1 MSFEYEKI
9 SVMNLREKWRRTT
22 IGRSARVFSR
32 RDQKK
37 IFAVI
42 VLQICL
48 GFLDLLGVA
57 IIGILGALAIS
68 GIQSGTPGNRVSA
81 ALDLIHIGNQ
91 PFQAQAA
98 ILGLGAAII
107 LIGRTLLSVF
117 FTRKTLFFLSRR
129 GAVIS
134 SELVSKLLSQS
145 LQKIQERTNQETIYA
160 VTYGVTTIT
169 LGVLGTVVSLIAD
182 GSLMIVMAVGLFV
195 VDPAIAFG
203 TFFVFAII
211 GLIMYRLMNVRAKF
225 LGIKNWELSLRGDE
239 KIVEVLNSY
248 REIIVRNRRE
258 YYVREIA
265 RSRMDL
271 ANVMAEIQFMPNISK
286 YVIESAVVL
295 GALIISAAQFMMQ
308 DAKHAVATL
317 AVFLAAGTRIAP
329 AILRIQQGTIQIRN
343 SLGAATPT
351 LQLLES
357 LNDTKLA
364 HKVLDTVITEHE
376 NFSGKVKIR
385 NLTLRYPGKSIPAL
399 TNINLEFSH
408 GESIAIVGPSGA
420 GKTSLVDV
428 LLGVLEPQE
437 GSVEISGFAPIET
450 IINWPGA
457 ISYVPQDVAIS
468 KGTIRENI
476 ALGYPIDVATDELVD
491 SAIRIAHLV
500 EFVSSLP
507 DGVDTQVGERGAKI
521 SGGQR
526 QRLGIA
532 RAMFTKPSLLVLD
545 EATSALD
552 GETEANISDAIQG
565 LKGSVT
571 VVMIAH
577 RLSTVR
583 NADLVVYMESGR
595 IITTGTFE
603 EVRSQVPDFDN
614 QAKLM
619 GL

>member
-1 MSFEYEKI
+1 
-9 SVMNLREKWRRTT
+9 MNLREKWRRTT

>member
-1 MSFEYEKI
+1 
-9 SVMNLREKWRRTT
+9 MNLREKWRRTT

-32 RDQKK
+32 RDQKR
-37 IFAVI
+37 IIAV
-42 VLQICL
+42 VLLQISL

-68 GIQSGTPGNRVSA
+68 GIQSGTPGDRVSA

-91 PFQAQAA
+91 SFQAQAA

-134 SELVSKLLSQS
+134 SELVSKLLSQP

-203 TFFVFAII
+203 TFLVFGII
-211 GLIMYRLMNVRAKF
+211 GLIMYRLMNVRAKY

-351 LQLLES
+351 LQLIES

-507 DGVDTQVGERGAKI
+507 DGIDTQVGERGAKI

-552 GETEANISDAIQG
+552 GESEANISDAIQG

-571 VVMIAH
+571 VVMVAH

-595 IITTGTFE
+595 IVATGTFE

>member
-1 MSFEYEKI
+1 
-9 SVMNLREKWRRTT
+9 MNLREKWRKTT
-22 IGRSARVFSR
+22 IGRSARIFSR
-32 RDQKK
+32 RDRKK

-48 GFLDLLGVA
+48 GFLDLIGVA

-68 GIQSGTPGNRVSA
+68 GIQSGTPGNRVTA
-81 ALDLIHIGNQ
+81 ALNLLHIGNQ
-91 PFQAQAA
+91 SFQAQAA
-98 ILGLGAAII
+98 ILGLGAAVI

-169 LGVLGTVVSLIAD
+169 LGILGTTVALISD
-182 GSLMIVMAVGLFV
+182 TSLMIVMAVGLFV
-195 VDPAIAFG
+195 VDPTIAFG
-203 TFFVFAII
+203 TFLVFSILGFV
-211 GLIMYRLMNVRAKF
+211 MYRLMNVRAKY
-225 LGIKNWELSLRGDE
+225 LGIKNWELSLKGDE

-258 YYVREIA
+258 YYVRVIGK
-265 RSRMDL
+265 SRMEL

-295 GALIISAAQFMMQ
+295 GALLISAAQFLMQ

-329 AILRIQQGTIQIRN
+329 AVLRIQQGTIQIRN

-351 LQLLES
+351 LQLIES
-357 LNDTKLA
+357 LAETNSA
-364 HKVLDTVITEHE
+364 HIVSDNVITDHE
-376 NFSGKVKIR
+376 NFEGKVKIT
-385 NLTLRYPGKSIPAL
+385 NLTLFYPNKLVPAL
-399 TNINLEFSH
+399 KNIDLAFNH

-437 GSVEISGFAPIET
+437 GSAEVSGLPPIQA
-450 IINWPGA
+450 IMKWPGA
-457 ISYVPQDVAIS
+457 ISYVPQDVYIS
-468 KGTIRENI
+468 KGSVRENV
-476 ALGYPIDVATDELVD
+476 ALGYPVEVATNTLVD
-491 SAIRIAHLV
+491 SALEIAHLDS
-500 EFVSSLP
+500 FVRTLP
-507 DGVDTQVGERGAKI
+507 DGIDTQVGERGTKI

-532 RAMFTKPSLLVLD
+532 RAMFTKPSMLVLD

-552 GETEANISDAIQG
+552 GETEANISEAIQG

-583 NADLVVYMESGR
+583 NADLVVYMESGK
-595 IITTGTFE
+595 ILATGTFE
-603 EVRSQVPDFDN
+603 EVRNLVPDFDN

>member
-1 MSFEYEKI
+1 
-9 SVMNLREKWRRTT
+9 MNLREKWRRTT

-351 LQLLES
+351 LQLIES

-507 DGVDTQVGERGAKI
+507 DGIDTQVGERGAKI

-595 IITTGTFE
+595 IIATGTFE
-603 EVRSQVPDFDN
+603 EVRSQVSDFDN

>member
-1 MSFEYEKI
+1 
-9 SVMNLREKWRRTT
+9 MNLREKWRRTT

-351 LQLLES
+351 LQLIES

>member
-1 MSFEYEKI
+1 
-9 SVMNLREKWRRTT
+9 MNLREKWRRTT

-91 PFQAQAA
+91 SFQAQAA

-211 GLIMYRLMNVRAKF
+211 GLIMYRLMNVRAKY

-351 LQLLES
+351 LQLIES

-507 DGVDTQVGERGAKI
+507 DGIDTQVGERGAKI

-583 NADLVVYMESGR
+583 SADLVVYMESGR
-595 IITTGTFE
+595 IVATGTFE
-603 EVRSQVPDFDN
+603 QVRSQVPDFDN

>member
-1 MSFEYEKI
+1 MK
-9 SVMNLREKWRRTT
+9 LREKWRRTT
-22 IGRSARVFSR
+22 IGKSARVFSR

-48 GFLDLLGVA
+48 GFLDLIGIA
-57 IIGILGALAIS
+57 IIGILGALAIT
-68 GIQSGTPGNRVSA
+68 GIQSGTPGDRVSA
-81 ALDLIHIGNQ
+81 ALNLIHIGNQ
-91 PFQAQAA
+91 SFQAQAA

-160 VTYGVTTIT
+160 VTYGVTAIT

-182 GSLMIVMAVGLFV
+182 GSLMIVLAVGLFV
-195 VDPAIAFG
+195 VDPVIAFG

-211 GLIMYRLMNVRAKF
+211 GLIMYRLMNVRAKY
-225 LGIKNWELSLRGDE
+225 LGIKNWELTLRGDE

-295 GALIISAAQFMMQ
+295 GALMISAAQFMMQ

-317 AVFLAAGTRIAP
+317 AVFLASATRIAP

-351 LQLLES
+351 LQLIES

-376 NFSGKVKIR
+376 NFAGKVKIR
-385 NLTLRYPGKSIPAL
+385 NLTLRYPGKLTPAL
-399 TNINLEFSH
+399 TNVNLEFSH

-507 DGVDTQVGERGAKI
+507 DGIDTQVGERGAKI

-552 GETEANISDAIQG
+552 GETEANISEAIQG
-565 LKGSVT
+565 LRGSVT

-583 NADLVVYMESGR
+583 SADLVVYMESGK
-595 IITTGTFE
+595 IVATGTFE
-603 EVRSQVPDFDN
+603 EVRTQVPDFDN

>member
-1 MSFEYEKI
+1 MSPMKI
-9 SVMNLREKWRRTT
+9 REKWRKTT
-22 IGRSARVFSR
+22 IGRSARIFSR
-32 RDQKK
+32 RDQRR

-42 VLQICL
+42 ILQICL
-48 GFLDLLGVA
+48 GFLDLIGVA

-68 GIQSGTPGNRVSA
+68 GIQSGIPGNRVTA
-81 ALDLIHIGNQ
+81 ALNLLHLENQ
-91 PFQAQAA
+91 SFQAQAA
-98 ILGLGAAII
+98 ILGLGAAVI

-129 GAVIS
+129 GAIIS
-134 SELVSKLLSQS
+134 SDLVSKLLSQS
-145 LQKIQERTNQETIYA
+145 LEKIQGRTNQETIYA

-169 LGVLGTVVSLIAD
+169 LGILGTTVALISD
-182 GSLMIVMAVGLFV
+182 TSLMIVLAVGLFI
-195 VDPAIAFG
+195 VDPTIAFA
-203 TFFVFAII
+203 TFLIFSIL
-211 GLIMYRLMNVRAKF
+211 GLVMYRLMNVRAKY
-225 LGIKNWELSLRGDE
+225 LGIKNWELSLKGDE

-258 YYVREIA
+258 YYVRMIGQT
-265 RSRMDL
+265 RMEL

-295 GALIISAAQFMMQ
+295 GALLISAAQFLMQ

-317 AVFLAAGTRIAP
+317 AVFLASGTRIAP

-351 LQLLES
+351 LQLIES
-357 LNDTKLA
+357 LTNTNSA
-364 HKVLDTVITEHE
+364 HSVTDNVITDHE
-376 NFSGKVKIR
+376 NFAGKVKIT
-385 NLTLRYPGKSIPAL
+385 NLTLFYPNKLDPAL
-399 TNINLEFSH
+399 KNIDLAFNH

-437 GSVEISGFAPIET
+437 GSVEISGLPPIQA
-450 IINWPGA
+450 IMKWPGA
-457 ISYVPQDVAIS
+457 ISYVPQDVYIS
-468 KGTIRENI
+468 KGSIRENV
-476 ALGYPIDVATDELVD
+476 ALGYPVEVATDTLVD
-491 SAIRIAHLV
+491 SALEIAYLDS
-500 EFVSSLP
+500 FVRTLP
-507 DGVDTQVGERGAKI
+507 DGIDTQVGERGTKI

-532 RAMFTKPSLLVLD
+532 RAMFTKPSMLVLD

-552 GETEANISDAIQG
+552 GESEANISEAIQG

-583 NADLVVYMESGR
+583 NADLVVYMESGK
-595 IITTGTFE
+595 ILAIGTFE
-603 EVRSQVPDFDN
+603 QVRNLVPDFDK

>member
-1 MSFEYEKI
+1 
-9 SVMNLREKWRRTT
+9 
-22 IGRSARVFSR
+22 
-32 RDQKK
+32 
-37 IFAVI
+37 
-42 VLQICL
+42 
-48 GFLDLLGVA
+48 
-57 IIGILGALAIS
+57 
-68 GIQSGTPGNRVSA
+68 
-81 ALDLIHIGNQ
+81 
-91 PFQAQAA
+91 
-98 ILGLGAAII
+98 
-107 LIGRTLLSVF
+107 
-117 FTRKTLFFLSRR
+117 
-129 GAVIS
+129 
-134 SELVSKLLSQS
+134 
-145 LQKIQERTNQETIYA
+145 
-160 VTYGVTTIT
+160 
-169 LGVLGTVVSLIAD
+169 
-182 GSLMIVMAVGLFV
+182 MIVMAVGLFV

-351 LQLLES
+351 LQLIES

-507 DGVDTQVGERGAKI
+507 DGIDTQVGERGAKI

-595 IITTGTFE
+595 IIATGTFE

>member
-1 MSFEYEKI
+1 
-9 SVMNLREKWRRTT
+9 MNLREKWRKTT
-22 IGRSARVFSR
+22 IGRSARIFSR

-42 VLQICL
+42 ILQICL
-48 GFLDLLGVA
+48 GFLDLIGVA

-68 GIQSGTPGNRVSA
+68 GIQSGTPGDRVSA
-81 ALDLIHIGNQ
+81 ALNLIHIGNQ
-91 PFQAQAA
+91 SFQAQAA

-169 LGVLGTVVSLIAD
+169 LGILGTTVALIAD
-182 GSLMIVMAVGLFV
+182 TSLMIVMAVGLFV
-195 VDPAIAFG
+195 VDPTIAFG
-203 TFFVFAII
+203 TFLVFSIL
-211 GLIMYRLMNVRAKF
+211 GLVMYRLMNVRAKY
-225 LGIKNWELSLRGDE
+225 LGIKNWELSLIGDE

-258 YYVREIA
+258 YYVRVIGK
-265 RSRMDL
+265 SRMEL

-295 GALIISAAQFMMQ
+295 GALLISAAQFLMQ

-343 SLGAATPT
+343 SLGASTPT
-351 LQLLES
+351 LQLIES
-357 LNDTKLA
+357 LAETNSA
-364 HKVLDTVITEHE
+364 HMVSDNVITDHE
-376 NFSGKVKIR
+376 NFDGKVKIT
-385 NLTLRYPGKSIPAL
+385 NLTLFYPNKLDPAL
-399 TNINLEFSH
+399 KNIDLAFNH

-437 GSVEISGFAPIET
+437 GSAEVSGLPPIQA
-450 IINWPGA
+450 IMKWPGA
-457 ISYVPQDVAIS
+457 ISYVPQDVYIS
-468 KGTIRENI
+468 KGSVRENV
-476 ALGYPIDVATDELVD
+476 ALGYPVEVATNTLVD
-491 SAIRIAHLV
+491 SALEIAHLDS
-500 EFVSSLP
+500 FVRTLP
-507 DGVDTQVGERGAKI
+507 DGIDTQVGERGTKI

-532 RAMFTKPSLLVLD
+532 RAMFTKPSMLVLD

-552 GETEANISDAIQG
+552 GETEANISEAIQG

-583 NADLVVYMESGR
+583 NADLVVYMESGK
-595 IITTGTFE
+595 ILATGTFE
-603 EVRSQVPDFDN
+603 EVRNLVPDFDN

>member
-1 MSFEYEKI
+1 MK
-9 SVMNLREKWRRTT
+9 LREKWRRTT

-317 AVFLAAGTRIAP
+317 AVFLAAGTRMAP

-351 LQLLES
+351 LQLIES

-364 HKVLDTVITEHE
+364 HKVIDTVITEHE

-507 DGVDTQVGERGAKI
+507 DGIDTQVGERGAKI

-595 IITTGTFE
+595 IIATGTFE

>member
-1 MSFEYEKI
+1 
-9 SVMNLREKWRRTT
+9 MNLREKWRRTT

-91 PFQAQAA
+91 SFQAQAA

-351 LQLLES
+351 LQLIES

-507 DGVDTQVGERGAKI
+507 DGIDTQVGERGAKI

-595 IITTGTFE
+595 IIATGTFE

>member
-1 MSFEYEKI
+1 
-9 SVMNLREKWRRTT
+9 MNLREKWRRTT

-351 LQLLES
+351 LQLIES

-507 DGVDTQVGERGAKI
+507 DGIDTQVGERGAKI

>member
-1 MSFEYEKI
+1 MK
-9 SVMNLREKWRRTT
+9 LREKWRRTT

-91 PFQAQAA
+91 SFQAQAA
-98 ILGLGAAII
+98 ILGLSAAII

-211 GLIMYRLMNVRAKF
+211 GLIMYRLMNVRAKY

-351 LQLLES
+351 LQLIES

-376 NFSGKVKIR
+376 NFSGKVNIR

-500 EFVSSLP
+500 EFVSNLP
-507 DGVDTQVGERGAKI
+507 DGIDTQVGERGAKI

-595 IITTGTFE
+595 IIATGTFE